1 MTGRSP
7 RGFNRKL
14 TRVVAA
20 RLERGQDRASLL
32 AELESRLG
40 RDEAAALIDRIEAAA
55 PRADPRH
62 PAGRL
67 ETVVRVA
74 TCAWTAL
81 LVLQNLGVMSSAL
94 SILGAGS
101 TLDHQSA
108 LATSFA
114 VGGVV
119 KIGLLA
125 VTATLFLTGRSRARF
140 LTFAAAIVYA
150 YPAGPFIEAALTP
163 NRLAPEPR
171 MLWSGGAILSYAAAA
186 ALIVLWRKAGERPD
200 PTPVAEQFR

>member
-1 MTGRSP
+1 MTGRS
-7 RGFNRKL
+7 RNGFNRKL
-14 TRVVAA
+14 ARVVAA

-40 RDEAAALIDRIEAAA
+40 RDEAAALIDRVETAATQT
-55 PRADPRH
+55 DPRQ

-67 ETVVRVA
+67 ATVLRVA
-74 TCAWTAL
+74 TCAWAAL

-101 TLDHQSA
+101 PLGDQSA
-108 LATSFA
+108 LATSLA

-125 VTATLFLTGRSRARF
+125 VTATLFLAGRSRARF
-140 LTFAAAIVYA
+140 LTFAAAILYA
-150 YPAGPFIEAALTP
+150 YPAGLFVEAALTP

-171 MLWSGGAILSYAAAA
+171 MLWTGGAILSYAAAA

-200 PTPVAEQFR
+200 PTPIAEQFR

>member
-7 RGFNRKL
+7 SGFNRKL
-14 TRVVAA
+14 TQVVAA

-40 RDEAAALIDRIEAAA
+40 RDEAAAILDRVEAAA
-55 PRADPRH
+55 PRADPRR

-74 TCAWTAL
+74 ACAWAAL
-81 LVLQNLGVMSSAL
+81 LVLQNLGVVSGAR
-94 SILGAGS
+94 SILGGGS
-101 TLDHQSA
+101 PLDHQSA
-108 LATSFA
+108 LATSIA

-125 VTATLFLTGRSRARF
+125 VTAALFLAGRSRARF
-140 LTFAAAIVYA
+140 LTFAAAIIYA
-150 YPAGPFIEAALTP
+150 YPAGLFIEAALTP
-163 NRLAPEPR
+163 NRSAPEPR
-171 MLWSGGAILSYAAAA
+171 IFWTGGAILSYAAAA
-186 ALIVLWRKAGERPD
+186 ALIVLWRKASERPD
-200 PTPVAEQFR
+200 PTPIAEQFR